1 MSASQIVGGIYIYL
15 LIVVLILIANYR
27 MHLYRRYWWARRPS
41 MKRMILEDMAYK
53 DIMKFVDERKIKEQ
67 EDKEEQDS
75 LFDKYKER
83 IRRAYD
89 RFDELNRD

>member
-1 MSASQIVGGIYIYL
+1 
-15 LIVVLILIANYR
+15 
-27 MHLYRRYWWARRPS
+27 